1 MVTEASVKSQIQ
13 YIIKLYED
21 VRKAAGVNASAN
33 WVDTEDTLLTLLS
46 GDYSDD
52 AFQGVRQGRGI
63 LASMMEQVRSPF
75 ASKLRDYSKYLNFP
89 ETDVSTVISRLY
101 DDAIANTKRIQSRQ
115 FVFGTVTSGSPW
127 VGNGTIHRLNVDENG
142 LVIENRT
149 AETKTFECIFDATS
163 GARGR
168 NAEVFQ
174 IRGTTANRDL
184 IRVTG
189 SGGTGTLLALTAD
202 LSQAYI
208 RNPSFSQFSGTTTA
222 PTDITGWTNNTT
234 VSASTHQLVTDTY
247 ANQGVGYYRDFPGD
261 STSYALQCLG
271 NSWSLTQSI
280 EQNRYAFRLDTP
292 YYVQIAYKK
301 SSSGTDG
308 NLVVTLGANSVTL
321 DLSTIGDTSWH
332 VLKFTLNKNLWFKNF
347 NQANLSFSIART
359 GGSTGNVT
367 IDDVIVAPFTNFDG
381 GWWAAVGG
389 TTQWKR
395 LDTATVTDS
404 ELGEGYGVLQKWF
417 WRAFGRYYPSCP
429 KSPTGTIAVALAGAG
444 AGNVEDGAHTYGYTF
459 VDANGIES
467 GVSGTAAVT
476 VVDKTTNGRVS
487 VSSVAAGPTGTAS
500 RKVYRSTAGTTT
512 PLKLLGTIADNVTTT
527 FADNVA
533 DASLGATVPGGVTW
547 ADPT

>member
-1 MVTEASVKSQIQ
+1 MATEASVKSQIQ
-13 YIIKLYED
+13 YITKLYED
-21 VRKAAGVNASAN
+21 TRKAAGVNASAN
-33 WVDTEDTLLTLLS
+33 WIDTEETLLGLLS

-52 AFQGVRQGRGI
+52 AFQGVRAGRGI
-63 LASMMEQVRSPF
+63 LATLMEQVRAPLG
-75 ASKLRDYSKYLNFP
+75 SKLLDYAKVLNYP
-89 ETDVSTVISRLY
+89 ETDIQTVMSRLY
-101 DDAIANTKRIQSRQ
+101 DDAIANTKRVQSRQ
-115 FVFGTVTSGSPW
+115 FVFGTVTSGSPY

-142 LVIENRT
+142 LVIENRV
-149 AETKTFECIFDATS
+149 AETKTFECVFDATS

-174 IRGTTANRDL
+174 IRGVTANRDL
-184 IRVTG
+184 IRING
-189 SGGTGTLLALTAD
+189 SGGVGALVGLTAD
-202 LSQAYI
+202 LSAAYI
-208 RNPSFSQFSGTTTA
+208 RNPSFSQFSGTVTV

-234 VSASTHQLVTDTY
+234 VSAATHQLVTDTY

-280 EQNRYAFRLDTP
+280 EQNRYAFRLDAP

-321 DLSTIGDTSWH
+321 DLSTISDTSWH

-347 NQANLSFSIART
+347 NQANLSFTIART

-367 IDDVIVAPFTNFDG
+367 IDDVLVAPFTNFDG

-417 WRAFGRYYPSCP
+417 WRAFGRYYPAAP
-429 KSPTGTIAVALAGAG
+429 KSPSGTIAVALAGAG
-444 AGNVEDGAHTYGYTF
+444 AGNVENGAHGYAFTY

-467 GVSGTAAVT
+467 GTSGTASVT
-476 VVDKTTNGRVS
+476 VTDKTTNGKVS
-487 VSSVAAGPTGTAS
+487 VSSVAVGPTGTAS
-500 RKVYRSTAGTTT
+500 RKVYRTVAAGSTY
-512 PLKLLGTIADNVTTT
+512 KLLTTIADNVTTT
-527 FADNVA
+527 YTDNTA
-533 DASLGATVPGGVTW
+533 DASLGATIPDGVTW
-547 ADPT
+547 SDPS